1 MVDLFFQLLIAVLI
15 GCFFGIITGL
25 TPGVHVNLVAMLLA
39 SLSGYF
45 LGFTS
50 PIVLCTFIVALAVT
64 HTFLDAIP
72 SIFLGAPDA
81 DMALNVLPGHRM
93 LLQGMGYEAVKLTVV
108 GSLMALI
115 FTVIAFPFVL
125 PFLPMVYSFLQ
136 PYIGYILIVVVIYMI
151 LKEKGLNEKFWGFVV
166 FMLSGV
172 LGLIVLNWQN
182 LEQPLFPLLSGL
194 FGISTLLLSLS
205 ENVVL
210 PKQRITEIVKVEK
223 NKTFRAVAGAVVFGS
238 LAALFP
244 GLGSAQAAII
254 AMQVVG
260 EIGMYGFIILIGGM
274 NTVNFTFSLATL
286 YSLQKA
292 RNGAIV
298 AVLEI
303 IKSIDMNGL
312 VAFTGAALLAGG
324 IATFLTLGISRVF
337 ANFMNRLN
345 YKMLALGVIAFI
357 VALTVYFSG
366 FVGLLILIISTSVGL
381 VAPLTNVKRSLS
393 MGCLLL
399 PVILYF
405 VI

>member
-1 MVDLFFQLLIAVLI
+1 MLFFELLVAILA
-15 GCFFGIITGL
+15 GCFIGIITGL
-25 TPGVHVNLVAMLLA
+25 TPGVHVNLVAVLLV
-39 SLSGYF
+39 SLSGFF

-50 PIVLCTFIVALAVT
+50 PIVLGTFIVALAVT

-93 LLQGMGYEAVKLTVV
+93 LLQGMGYEAVKLTVI

-115 FTVIAFPFVL
+115 FTIIFMPFVL

-136 PYIGYILIVVVIYMI
+136 PYIGYILILVVIYML
-151 LKEKGLNEKFWGFVV
+151 LKESSLNGKFFGFVV
-166 FMLSGV
+166 FMLSGI

-182 LEQPLFPLLSGL
+182 LGQPLFPLLSGI
-194 FGISTLLLSLS
+194 FGISSLLLSLS
-205 ENVVL
+205 ENVAL
-210 PKQRITEIVKVEK
+210 PKQRVTEIVKVEK
-223 NKTFRAVAGAVVFGS
+223 NKAFRAIAGAVFFGS

-260 EIGMYGFIILIGGM
+260 EIGMYAFIILIGGM

-303 IKSIDMNGL
+303 IKSVDMNGL
-312 VAFTGAALLAGG
+312 LIFIGTALLAGG

-337 ANFMNRLN
+337 ANLINRVN
-345 YKMLALGVIAFI
+345 YKMLALSVIAFI
-357 VALTVYFSG
+357 TVLTPYFSG
-366 FVGLLILIISTSVGL
+366 FAGFLILITSTAVGL
-381 VAPLTNVKRSLS
+381 VAPLAGVKRSNA

-399 PVILYF
+399 PVILFF
-405 VI
+405 VL